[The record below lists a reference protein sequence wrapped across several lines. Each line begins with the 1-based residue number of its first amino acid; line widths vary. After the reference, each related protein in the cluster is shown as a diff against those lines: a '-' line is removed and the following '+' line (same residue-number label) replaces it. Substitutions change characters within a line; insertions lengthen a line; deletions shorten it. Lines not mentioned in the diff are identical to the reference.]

1 MKETV
6 SCGNRKSYGAKL
18 DECDACSVTV
28 SSLVTN
34 CFTTVLC
41 GKVLC
46 YDASPLWYSPA
57 LIIPKLEGT
66 WLLVLEK

>member
-1 MKETV
+1 MNV
-6 SCGNRKSYGAKL
+6 QL
-18 DECDACSVTV
+18 LV
-28 SSLVTN
+28 SSWVTN

-57 LIIPKLEGT
+57 LIIPKLQDT
-66 WLLVLEK
+66 WLLVLEKEIHNG